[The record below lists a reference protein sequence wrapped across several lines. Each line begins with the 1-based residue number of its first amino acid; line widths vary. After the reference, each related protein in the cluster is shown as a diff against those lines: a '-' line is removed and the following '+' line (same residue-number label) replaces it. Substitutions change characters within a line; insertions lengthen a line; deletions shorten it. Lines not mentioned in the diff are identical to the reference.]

1 MAVSLVSRSTGGGGK
16 AAPNKQPSS
25 IVPAVVSSAKNPAK
39 PFSKSHYS
47 DEDWAEFKKN
57 IANSQDKYSTAYQT
71 ALTMAQMHGAG
82 TEEELDE
89 YGDQALKELFTND
102 GVLGSD
108 YLSMS
113 DIRRSR
119 RNPLFQVLDAA
130 NEGIRGF
137 NTGLG
142 GVVDAIGDETIG
154 NLVGLFGGQEAGQQF
169 KDFATAEDVGGVL
182 SAAEDF
188 GLWFINPAIAAG
200 KAAIENSDNLERALT
215 GVDPLTL
222 QQIDAGQRATSGGAA
237 AVDIAL
243 SSLPGLGVGK
253 AAVKQ
258 ASKVATREAAKA
270 TDELTRITKELG
282 GIETMTDDQIIALA
296 KKYKNIDPKSP
307 INIPEKL
314 TMENRSQLVADIQR
328 AADTK
333 VKQEISDFGIT
344 QGRKAKQLSNLKNQ
358 EGNVNEIR
366 QEIGDTLN
374 FSDVMKENARR
385 EGRFI
390 SGKNRKGVDTKVP
403 VIGTPA
409 SDLAVA
415 SAPKLNAQEAKSL
428 ADTNKALFDEALEN
442 NTGLFSGI
450 LDLIAPRVGTTAATG
465 GTSIREAERIARDYM
480 RRPGINGSRK
490 IRGTDIEIPSGAAN
504 PIARGFQRMRG
515 GTAAELNQEAAEAMI
530 KGKTKEAKALKEQ
543 AEKLAKKD
551 AKKNEAK
558 IKELN
563 ERAAKIEDTYTV
575 EKALDALQKTN
586 PLIRPVRRARAFA
599 NADGKSLRGRFMGDL
614 GGALGRGAVGYLDQA
629 LQMAADMGTDPST
642 ALQDY
647 AALTMQGGASPALLL
662 SLLAPGPKRW
672 SNNLL
677 GTVGRRGKQYA
688 LPYNMARLN
697 IMNSMQS
704 ANPSISSAI
713 PSQELAA
720 WMKNP
725 VAMAPVQEEESE

>member
-25 IVPAVVSSAKNPAK
+25 IVPAVVSSAKNPAQ
-39 PFSKSHYS
+39 PFDRSHYS
-47 DEDWAEFKKN
+47 DQDWAEFKKN
-57 IANSQDKYSTAYQT
+57 IANSQDKYGTAYQT

-82 TEEELDE
+82 TEQELDE
-89 YGDQALKELFTND
+89 YGDQALKELFTNN
-102 GVLGSD
+102 GILGSD
-108 YLSMS
+108 YLSMG

-119 RNPLFQVLDAA
+119 RNPMFQVLDAA

-154 NLVGLFGGQEAGQQF
+154 NLVGLLGGQEAGQQF
-169 KDFATAEDVGGVL
+169 KDMASAEDIGGIL
-182 SAAEDF
+182 SGAEDL
-188 GLWFINPAIAAG
+188 GLWFVPGVGPALAAG
-200 KAAIENSDNLERALT
+200 KAAVENSDNLEKALT
-215 GVDPLTL
+215 GIDPLTL

-243 SSLPGLGVGK
+243 SSIPGLGAGK

-258 ASKVATREAAKA
+258 ASKMATKEAAKA
-270 TDELTRITKELG
+270 TDELARISKELG

-296 KKYKNIDPKSP
+296 KKYKDVDPKSP

-328 AADTK
+328 AADTR
-333 VKQEISDFGIT
+333 VKQEIADFTATPGIAM
-344 QGRKAKQLSNLKNQ
+344 KK
-358 EGNVNEIR
+358 
-366 QEIGDTLN
+366 EIGDTQDFHDL
-374 FSDVMKENARR
+374 MIENAKR
-385 EGRFI
+385 EGRFLP
-390 SGKNRKGVDTKVP
+390 GKKGRGKGTEEP
-403 VIGTPA
+403 IIGTPA

-450 LDLIAPRVGTTAATG
+450 IDLIAPRVGSTAAAG

-480 RRPGINGSRK
+480 RRSGANGSRK
-490 IRGTDIEIPSGAAN
+490 IRGTDIEIPSGVSN

-515 GTAAELNQEAAEAMI
+515 GTTADLNQEAAEAMV
-530 KGKTKEAKALKEQ
+530 KGKTKEAQTLKDE
-543 AEKLAKKD
+543 AAKLLEKD

-558 IKELN
+558 AKELL
-563 ERAAKIEDTYTV
+563 EKAAKIEDDYSV
-575 EKALDALQKTN
+575 DKALDALQRTN
-586 PLIRPVRRARAFA
+586 PLFRPVRRARAFA

-614 GGALGRGAVGYLDQA
+614 KGWAGRGAAGYLDQS

-672 SNNLL
+672 TNNLL
-677 GTVGRRGKQYA
+677 GTVSRRGKQYA
-688 LPYNMARLN
+688 LPYNMARMN

-713 PSQELAA
+713 PSQELAE
-720 WMKNP
+720 WMQHP
-725 VAMAPVQEEESE
+725 VAMAPVKEEESE